1 LIGSSSLSN
10 IAPCIGKFW
19 REDDF
24 SHKMPK
30 NSKNSDNWR
39 KMERWRYIL
48 MDFAGR
54 CWLGRRG
61 PGKGIAV
68 VSSGH
73 LGDILHAVPML
84 KAIRAQNPQK
94 QLFWLVG
101 PWSEPLARRY
111 AHYVDKIIIFGPNL
125 PPLTRGKAVW
135 RQHAFKQWQMAL
147 KLRKNGIE
155 TLIAP
160 LNGFG
165 RFLANAIQP
174 NRWIGIGERRPPRV
188 RRGIQT
194 VVQPY
199 EKDRYEADALC
210 GLLKPLGI
218 EVRADRLEYVVTPEE
233 RQAASEFLR
242 MEAVD
247 LTRPLA
253 LFAPGS
259 GWSGKNWLPE
269 RFGAVAEWLAAAKG
283 FQIAWVGTPNEVALV
298 PASRSGDW
306 NWVGKTSLS
315 LLAGIMARAQLFVG
329 NDSGLL
335 HFAAALDVPSVSIW
349 GPTSP
354 GKWGPKGDLHRTIR
368 KAERC
373 ADCIYWDYR
382 ETCRHDHA
390 CMKAVGVADVQKAI
404 NSLIGEPLS
413 T

>member
-1 LIGSSSLSN
+1 
-10 IAPCIGKFW
+10 
-19 REDDF
+19 
-24 SHKMPK
+24 M
-30 NSKNSDNWR
+30 
-39 KMERWRYIL
+39 
-48 MDFAGR
+48 
-54 CWLGRRG
+54 
-61 PGKGIAV
+61 
-68 VSSGH
+68 
-73 LGDILHAVPML
+73 
-84 KAIRAQNPQK
+84 
-94 QLFWLVG
+94 
-101 PWSEPLARRY
+101 
-111 AHYVDKIIIFGPNL
+111 
-125 PPLTRGKAVW
+125 
-135 RQHAFKQWQMAL
+135 
-147 KLRKNGIE
+147 
-155 TLIAP
+155 
-160 LNGFG
+160 
-165 RFLANAIQP
+165 
-174 NRWIGIGERRPPRV
+174 

-242 MEAVD
+242 TEAVD
-247 LTRPLA
+247 LARPLA

-315 LLAGIMARAQLFVG
+315 LLAGIMARTQLFVG

-354 GKWGPKGDLHRTIR
+354 GKWGPKGDLHRSIR
-368 KAERC
+368 KVERC

-390 CMKAVGVADVQKAI
+390 CMKAVEVADVQTAVTEVLPQAS
-404 NSLIGEPLS
+404 SLV
-413 T
+413 TR